1 MTYTKN
7 IVTMED
13 PVEIHLDGICQGQIN
28 SKAGFTFADGM
39 RSILRQ
45 DPDVIM
51 IGEMRDLETC
61 QMAIQAALTGHL
73 VFSTLHTNDS
83 ASAYT
88 RLLDMGIEP
97 FLVTSTIIAVLAQ
110 RLVRKLC
117 QKCKEPYV
125 PEEELLNRI
134 GLRPGVQF
142 YNAKGCKFCNG
153 TGFKG
158 RVGIFELLLPD
169 SNVSKL
175 VIQRLPAEQ
184 IKQHCLKRGDFDTLR
199 RDGLRKVLEGLTTI
213 DQVLG
218 ATQNDAI

>member
-1 MTYTKN
+1 
-7 IVTMED
+7 
-13 PVEIHLDGICQGQIN
+13 
-28 SKAGFTFADGM
+28 
-39 RSILRQ
+39 
-45 DPDVIM
+45 M

-97 FLVTSTIIAVLAQ
+97 FLATSTIIAILAQ
-110 RLVRKLC
+110 RLVRRMC
-117 QKCKEPYV
+117 QKCKEAYQPD
-125 PEEELLNRI
+125 EELLKRI
-134 GLRPGVQF
+134 GLRNGVQF
-142 YNAKGCKFCNG
+142 YKGKGCKFCNG
-153 TGFKG
+153 TGYSG
-158 RVGIFELLLPD
+158 RIGIFELLIPD

-175 VIQRLPAEQ
+175 VSQRVPAEQ
-184 IKQHCLKRGDFDTLR
+184 IKQYCLKRGDFDTLR

-218 ATQNDAI
+218 ATQNDTI